1 VVIVRFA
8 RQKWPL
14 ASDAI
19 THTHEMM
26 SVGQLPLSDHSGRSA
41 HIAADVDPRRGTQ
54 SKHAT
59 ATQRP
64 WMT

>member
-14 ASDAI
+14 TSDAI

-26 SVGQLPLSDHSGRSA
+26 SVGQLPLRDYSGRFA
-41 HIAADVDPRRGTQ
+41 HIAADVDPRRGT
-54 SKHAT
+54 
-59 ATQRP
+59 
-64 WMT
+64 